1 MADEKE
7 KQEEQKAQMADE
19 KTDKKTDESQT
30 SKKNTGLLKW
40 ITLAAVIVLCACAGF
55 GVGRLFGSSRKTAAN
70 ESPQKEASAQIEDL
84 KTNDSAA
91 GPQKSWYYVME
102 PVVANL
108 DVPGVTRFV
117 RVSLILQISSELDE
131 KKGTDFLNT
140 KKPVLTNWLNIY
152 LASLSLEDIRGD
164 KNLRRIQSQIIDAFN
179 EKLFPGSKPQISEV
193 LFKEFAIQ

>member
-19 KTDKKTDESQT
+19 KTDKKTDESQA
-30 SKKNTGLLKW
+30 SKKNSGLLKW
-40 ITLAAVIVLCACAGF
+40 IILAAVIVLCACAGF
-55 GVGRLFGSSRKTAAN
+55 GVGRLFDSSRKTAAN
-70 ESPQKEASAQIEDL
+70 ESPQEEASAQIEDL

-91 GPQKSWYYVME
+91 GPKKSWYYDME

-108 DVPGVTRFV
+108 DVPGVTRYV
-117 RVSLILQISSELDE
+117 RASLILQISSELDE

-140 KKPVLTNWLNIY
+140 KKPLLTNWLNIY

-179 EKLFPGSKPQISEV
+179 EKLFPESKPQISEV